1 MSETGSSLMKRDKAE
16 SPALKHCRA
25 FSSIAIKVEPQF
37 NESRHWGLCSL
48 CCVLCPLLMASR
60 CGLFHKCGFRKT
72 FPHINP
78 ISSDPAHDLATE
90 TAQNGPQTHLYN
102 QIPRGR

>member
-1 MSETGSSLMKRDKAE
+1 MSAV
-16 SPALKHCRA
+16 LKHCSVL
-25 FSSIAIKVEPQF
+25 SSSAIKAELQS
-37 NESRHWGLCSL
+37 NESRHWGLSSL

-78 ISSDPAHDLATE
+78 IRWDPTHEQDRPNA
-90 TAQNGPQTHLYN
+90 PQTHFYHQVEEDAALLMAKDVLSLSKLML
-102 QIPRGR
+102 

>member
-1 MSETGSSLMKRDKAE
+1 MKRDKAE
-16 SPALKHCRA
+16 STVLKHCRA
-25 FSSIAIKVEPQF
+25 FSFTAIKVELQS

-60 CGLFHKCGFRKT
+60 CGVFHKCGFRKT

-78 ISSDPAHDLATE
+78 IRWDPAHELATE
-90 TAQNGPQTHLYN
+90 QDRPNGPQAHLYN
-102 QIPRGR
+102 QISCGR